1 MTYKVII
8 NRGVSSFNEIH
19 FLFMDRDEAFD
30 FAETAAGKC
39 VARETKV
46 RIEFESGGE
55 IYE

>member
-8 NRGVSSFNEIH
+8 SRGFSSCNDLH

-30 FAETAAGKC
+30 FAELAAARG
-39 VARETKV
+39 VAKDTKV